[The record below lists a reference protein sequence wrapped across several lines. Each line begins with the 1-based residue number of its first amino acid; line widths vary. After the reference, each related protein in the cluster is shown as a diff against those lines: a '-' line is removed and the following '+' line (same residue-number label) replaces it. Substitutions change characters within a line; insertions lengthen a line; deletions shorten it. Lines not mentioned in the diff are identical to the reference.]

1 MPKSKRKAI
10 EIGRAG
16 LDGDIGARSQGG
28 ALFDYALRCEER
40 IVRESFVTNDRIVPT
55 VINKGQSIS
64 TTRHNKRQILQR
76 IIASINS
83 VQTDWIAAILRYR
96 QIAAKIDGYE
106 KKLFM
111 WNRGC
116 P

>member
-1 MPKSKRKAI
+1 MPEVKVV
-10 EIGRAG
+10 
-16 LDGDIGARSQGG
+16 
-28 ALFDYALRCEER
+28 LFDYALRCEER
-40 IVRESFVTNDRIVPT
+40 ILRESFVTNDRIVPT

-83 VQTDWIAAILRYR
+83 VQTDWIVAILRYR

-106 KKLFM
+106 KNCLCGIEGVLRVEYF
-111 WNRGC
+111 RPCSSVPCG
-116 P
+116 